1 MKNEKV
7 CVVGL
12 GYIGLPTA
20 LMFAEHNVEVVGLE
34 IDHTL
39 VKDISTGVSKISE
52 DGVQRL
58 LKKALA
64 GGRFRVSIK
73 PEAADV
79 YILTVPTPLG
89 PAGNPDLSFVF
100 DAMTSL
106 LPVLSKG
113 NMVLLESTS
122 PVGTTDNLV
131 SLIESQRPDLVISGQ
146 DEPDINV
153 CYCPERILP
162 GNTIYELE
170 NNDRI
175 IGGITKNCAARAEN
189 LYRLFVKGQCFI
201 TDARTAELA
210 KLTENAYRDVNIA
223 FANELSMLC
232 DNKGIDVWELINLA
246 NRHPRVNI
254 LTPGPGV
261 GGHCIAVDPLFI
273 VDQDR
278 DTAKLIAEARR
289 TNDRK
294 TDWVVSKITTEVAG
308 LSKLDSNLLT
318 VCFLGLSFK
327 ANVGDVR
334 NSPALEIVNRCT
346 KLDINIV
353 VVDPHVEKSPLDAG
367 NVLKTEDLE
376 NAIKAADLVVVL
388 VDHKEF
394 SEKSS
399 LKLLRKHKNLI
410 DTRGVV

>member
-1 MKNEKV
+1 MKNTKV

-20 LMFAEHNVEVVGLE
+20 LMFVDRDVEVVGLE
-34 IDHTL
+34 INDL
-39 VKDISTGVSKISE
+39 LIRDIRAGRSKISE
-52 DGVQRL
+52 DSVQRL
-58 LKKALA
+58 LKRAVA
-64 GGRFRVSIK
+64 GERFRVSAT

-79 YILTVPTPLG
+79 YILTVPTPIDSSG
-89 PAGNPDLSFVF
+89 KPDLSFVF
-100 DAMTSL
+100 GAMTSL

-122 PVGTTDNLV
+122 PVGTTDDLL
-131 SLIESQRPDLVISGQ
+131 SLIESKRPDLKISGR

-162 GNTIYELE
+162 GNTVFELE

-175 IGGITKNCAARAEN
+175 IGGITKKCAERAEN
-189 LYRLFVKGQCFI
+189 LYRLFVKGECFI

-210 KLTENAYRDVNIA
+210 KLAENAYRDLNIA
-223 FANELSMLC
+223 FANELSMVC
-232 DNKGIDVWELINLA
+232 DNSGIDVWELIKLA
-246 NRHPRVNI
+246 NRHPRVDI
-254 LTPGPGV
+254 LNPGPGV

-289 TNDRK
+289 TNERK
-294 TDWVVSKITTEVAG
+294 TEWVVSKIMSEVSALG
-308 LSKLDSNLLT
+308 RSNESLLT

-334 NSPALEIVNRCT
+334 NSPALNIVKRCIDLDIEIV
-346 KLDINIV
+346 I
-353 VVDPHVEKSPLDAG
+353 VDPHVEKLPLEAENLKAEELG
-367 NVLKTEDLE
+367 NAV
-376 NAIKAADLVVVL
+376 KAADLVVML
-388 VDHKEF
+388 VAHKEF
-394 SEKSS
+394 FEKSATQL
-399 LKLLRKHKNLI
+399 LKNHKNLI
-410 DTRGVV
+410 DTCGVL

>member
-20 LMFAEHNVEVVGLE
+20 LMFAERNIEVVGLE
-34 IDHTL
+34 IDHIL
-39 VKDISTGVSKISE
+39 VRDISTGISKISE

-79 YILTVPTPLG
+79 YIITVPTPLG

-113 NMVLLESTS
+113 DMVLLESTS
-122 PVGTTDNLV
+122 PVGTTDSLV
-131 SLIESQRPDLVISGQ
+131 RLIESQRPDLVIRGQ

-175 IGGITKNCAARAEN
+175 IGGITKNCSARAEN

-232 DNKGIDVWELINLA
+232 DNKGIDVWELISLA
-246 NRHPRVNI
+246 NRHPRVDI

-294 TDWVVSKITTEVAG
+294 TDWVVSKITSEVAG
-308 LSKLDSNLLT
+308 LSNVDLNLLT

-334 NSPALEIVNRCT
+334 NSPALEIVKRCA

-353 VVDPHVEKSPLDAG
+353 VVDPHVEKSPLNAR
-367 NVLKTEDLE
+367 NLRKTEDLE

>member
-1 MKNEKV
+1 MKKESV

-20 LMFAEHNVEVVGLE
+20 LMFAEREVEVIGLDVDKGLVSD
-34 IDHTL
+34 IDAG
-39 VKDISTGVSKISE
+39 ISKILE
-52 DGVQRL
+52 GDVQRL
-58 LKKALA
+58 LEKAL
-64 GGRFRVSIK
+64 GGGNFRVGTK
-73 PEAADV
+73 VEAADV
-79 YILTVPTPLG
+79 YILTVPTPLDREG
-89 PAGNPDLSFVF
+89 KPDLSFVF
-100 DAMTSL
+100 DAMATL
-106 LPVLSKG
+106 LPVLRKG

-131 SLIESQRPDLVISGQ
+131 SLIEAQRPDLVISGR

-175 IGGITKNCAARAEN
+175 IGGVTKNCAARASE
-189 LYRLFVKGQCFI
+189 LYGLFVKGQRFT

-232 DNKGIDVWELINLA
+232 DNSGIDVWELISLA
-246 NRHPRVNI
+246 NRHPRVDI
-254 LTPGPGV
+254 LNPGPGV

-294 TDWVVSKITTEVAG
+294 TQWVVSKITSEITA
-308 LSKLDSNLLT
+308 LSGASSDRLT
-318 VCFLGLSFK
+318 VCFVGLSFK

-334 NSPALEIVNRCT
+334 NSPALDIVKGCVD
-346 KLDINIV
+346 LDIDIL
-353 VVDPHVEKSPLDAG
+353 VVDPHVTKLPLVAE
-367 NVLKTEDLE
+367 NLKAAELED
-376 NAIKAADLVVVL
+376 AIKAADLVVLL

-394 SEKSS
+394 SEAGIREM
-399 LKLLRKHKNLI
+399 LKNHKNLI